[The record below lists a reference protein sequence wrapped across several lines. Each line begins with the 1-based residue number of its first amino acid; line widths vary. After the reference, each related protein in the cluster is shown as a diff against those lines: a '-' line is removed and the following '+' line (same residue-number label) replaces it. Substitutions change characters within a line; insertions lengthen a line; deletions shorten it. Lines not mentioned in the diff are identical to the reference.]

1 MLQMIRRLRNS
12 LLTLSAALMLLIS
25 CGDKQPD
32 YVLPLE
38 KLEAILYDY
47 HLAQVMIS
55 DMPSSERYKKDLYF
69 DYVYEKHHV
78 TQEEIDSSLVYFA
91 RNPQGL
97 ADVYANLSK
106 RVEEAIKR
114 VEAEDKPIAV
124 REAKSVVGDSVDL
137 WYDVPV
143 IQMTPSNLAD
153 RLYSFMVPTD
163 SNFQARDVIEWRGKV
178 LFLNGEVDSLHN
190 YLHLNLI
197 LHYMNDS
204 IVSQDTVLYTTGDFS
219 LQVTDTALVK
229 SIDGVAYLKSSDSNE
244 RVLLMSPALMR
255 YHRTDV
261 TVSSDSILVDSVKV
275 DSIKSS
281 AI

>member
-1 MLQMIRRLRNS
+1 MQQMIRRLRNS

-143 IQMTPSNLAD
+143 IQMTPSNLAN

>member
-143 IQMTPSNLAD
+143 IQMTPSNLSN

>member
-1 MLQMIRRLRNS
+1 
-12 LLTLSAALMLLIS
+12 MLLIS

>member
-1 MLQMIRRLRNS
+1 MQQMIRRLRNS

-143 IQMTPSNLAD
+143 IQMTPSNLAN

-281 AI
+281 TI

>member
-143 IQMTPSNLAD
+143 IQMTPSNLAN

>member
-1 MLQMIRRLRNS
+1 MQQMIRRLRNS

-143 IQMTPSNLAD
+143 IQMTPSNLAN

-255 YHRTDV
+255 YHRTDA

>member
-1 MLQMIRRLRNS
+1 MIRRLRNS

-143 IQMTPSNLAD
+143 IQMTPSNLAN